1 MPDRRIPSGDPHGQ
15 DQAPLHR
22 NRDRHRRAQRSHR
35 NERRL
40 GEGRSLGAE
49 GDGRPG
55 EAGHGDAGA
64 SLRRRL
70 RGLLRRRA
78 RLRRQAAEEGCREGE
93 DHLRRVH
100 RPARGR
106 GLRPLGQAHRG
117 RQEPAAGRARRA
129 RPRSARADLPVLA
142 RDAEQRRRGAR
153 RFRRVAVKRGVDH
166 ILTTHVGSLPRPK
179 DLLDL
184 MKAKLAGGAV
194 DRGAYDAR
202 VASAVAEC
210 VRKQVESGIDFV
222 SDGEQSKPGFFT
234 YVRERLEGFE
244 ERPQQKRRMFPD
256 EVAAFPEYYE
266 KYFKEAMTGGAIAP
280 IVPLVCIGPVKY
292 RGEAALER
300 DIANLKAAAGGA
312 HGAFMPA
319 VAPSGVGTNEYYR
332 IEEEFFHAVGA
343 ALHAEYKA
351 IVDAELLLQVDDPF
365 LCDIFGDSAL
375 GAARQRARAE
385 MYVEAINESLRDIL
399 PEKVRYHTCYGINEG
414 PRIHEAALSDVVGY
428 MLKVNA
434 GAYSFE
440 AANPRHEHEYH
451 LWESVR
457 LPEGKVLIPGV
468 ITHASNIVEHPV
480 LIAERL
486 VRFAKLVGR
495 ENVIAGADCGFSSQ
509 ATYHTE
515 VHPTVVW
522 AKFEALRDGARLA
535 SKQLWS

>member
-1 MPDRRIPSGDPHGQ
+1 M
-15 DQAPLHR
+15 
-22 NRDRHRRAQRSHR
+22 QRS
-35 NERRL
+35 
-40 GEGRSLGAE
+40 
-49 GDGRPG
+49 
-55 EAGHGDAGA
+55 
-64 SLRRRL
+64 
-70 RGLLRRRA
+70 
-78 RLRRQAAEEGCREGE
+78 
-93 DHLRRVH
+93 
-100 RPARGR
+100 
-106 GLRPLGQAHRG
+106 
-117 RQEPAAGRARRA
+117 
-129 RPRSARADLPVLA
+129 AD
-142 RDAEQRRRGAR
+142 R
-153 RFRRVAVKRGVDH
+153 
-166 ILTTHVGSLPRPK
+166 ILTTHVGSLPRPR

-184 MKAKLAGGAV
+184 MKAKVTGLAY
-194 DRGAYDAR
+194 DKGAYDKR
-202 VASAVAEC
+202 VKSAVAEC
-210 VRKQVESGIDFV
+210 VRKQVETGIDIV

-244 ERPQQKRRMFPD
+244 DRPQQKRRMFPD

-280 IVPLVCIGPVKY
+280 IVPLVCTGPVSY
-292 RGEAALER
+292 RGEEALER
-300 DIANLKAAAGGA
+300 DLANLKAAAAAAHA
-312 HGAFMPA
+312 HGAFVPA

-332 IEEEFFHAVGA
+332 TEEEFFHAVGA
-343 ALHAEYKA
+343 ALRTEYKA
-351 IVDAELLLQVDDPF
+351 IVDAGLLLQVDDPF

-385 MYVEAINESLRDIL
+385 MYVEAVNESLRGIPL
-399 PEKVRYHTCYGINEG
+399 EKVRYHTCYGINEG

-451 LWESVR
+451 LWESVK

-495 ENVIAGADCGFSSQ
+495 ENVFAGADCGFSSQ
-509 ATYHTE
+509 ASYHTE

-522 AKFEALRDGARLA
+522 AKFEALREGAQLA
-535 SKQLWS
+535 TKQLWS